1 MNLLTIDNI
10 ADTMLYEDE
19 FKRAQ
24 EAQESI
30 RKKWKLAHP
39 MSIKISE
46 KRNALALKK
55 LRKVLILNVII
66 DFMSGKNK
74 TSRSHHRTSKSVS
87 CLKSS
92 SSNDGGDPDPD
103 SNHNILHH
111 SPAIILLVILTLSI
125 CISAHI
131 SNIEVA
137 Q

>member
-19 FKRAQ
+19 FKRVQ

-30 RKKWKLAHP
+30 RKRWKLAHP
-39 MSIKISE
+39 MSRKISE

-55 LRKVLILNVII
+55 LRKILILNVII
-66 DFMSGKNK
+66 NFMAGKNQ
-74 TSRSHHRTSKSVS
+74 TSRSHHSTSKSVS

-103 SNHNILHH
+103 SKHNIPHH
-111 SPAIILLVILTLSI
+111 SPSLIILVTLTLAI
-125 CISAHI
+125 YISAHI
-131 SNIEVA
+131 SNIEVV